1 MKRFHKALAAS
12 FKTEFPTLCKYWLP
26 DISTVNSQRLRFRKK
41 SQTRHF
47 DWCLTCHQTLIY
59 GERKIGLY
67 YILAP
72 GFLTENKSF
81 LWELFPENKWKVSQN
96 YAWRTS
102 GSELNWMSCE
112 SALTDITAGF
122 DIGLKFNSEMS
133 LANVF
138 R

>member
-81 LWELFPENKWKVSQN
+81 LWELFPENK
-96 YAWRTS
+96 
-102 GSELNWMSCE
+102 
-112 SALTDITAGF
+112 
-122 DIGLKFNSEMS
+122 
-133 LANVF
+133 
-138 R
+138 